1 MAFVASALVTVG
13 TSYPQAMVYA
23 TNDLLNDVVTVGYF
37 NQAAS
42 RFRKG
47 DQITVS
53 GDLGGS
59 PYVQLIMVVSSDGAA
74 TVSTVAAA

>member
-13 TSYPQAMVYA
+13 AQYPQTMVYA
-23 TNDLLNDVVTVGYF
+23 TNDLLNDVVQVGYF
-37 NQAAS
+37 NQAAN

-53 GDLGGS
+53 GALDS
-59 PYVQLIMVVSSDGAA
+59 EPFVKLIMVVSADGAV